1 MISHRVLLLRL
12 HVFPIPPFRFSF
24 FLFSFCSINKPG
36 GCAKIV
42 KVHTNRAYDNLAD
55 DETSF
60 IEGLD
65 VKYVLVGGGEKNLD
79 PAIVAPYEML
89 ERGGRSRRG
98 RDFLM
103 KQEEDIVDTQTNRGR
118 RRGRDKVTKEPSG
131 IADANAS
138 QSAQRNKK
146 PAQPIVAPPGKEN
159 KNRKQKYNSSGRSGA
174 TCSSPEPPRVQKRL
188 PKQVSPIPKVIRI
201 NTGKEKDDVSPMS
214 MDAMGASYS
223 SSPSSYSTNTNKRT
237 QLDFDEKMPISTTG
251 LPPLPND
258 LVAPKRSISTLQSK
272 GMSHKNN
279 SLPYATTT
287 SSKHDKKRKRAR
299 LSEGHDKIISS
310 SKKQSCGKDS
320 RTATKYNHSKPRLS
334 SHPHASFSR
343 ATSAYSTIQKANCKT
358 TESISKI
365 QPTKKKPLL
374 EVYRSEVEK
383 ARKFM
388 DEMVGL
394 KDCRNDNA
402 NEHDC
407 KSDKQKASLSSL
419 PAKA

>member
-1 MISHRVLLLRL
+1 MLTESCSLPYHPNSSFL
-12 HVFPIPPFRFSF
+12 PFF
-24 FLFSFCSINKPG
+24 SINKPG

-55 DETSF
+55 DESSF

-65 VKYVLVGGGEKNLD
+65 VKYILNGGGEKNLD

-103 KQEEDIVDTQTNRGR
+103 KREEDIVDTVTNTKTNSCR
-118 RRGRDKVTKEPSG
+118 RRGRDNVTNEPSG

-138 QSAQRNKK
+138 QSK
-146 PAQPIVAPPGKEN
+146 PTQPIVAAPGKEN
-159 KNRKQKYNSSGRSGA
+159 KNRKQKQKYNSSCRSGA
-174 TCSSPEPPRVQKRL
+174 TCSSPEPKKVQKRL
-188 PKQVSPIPKVIRI
+188 PKKVTPIPKVIRI
-201 NTGKEKDDVSPMS
+201 NTGKEKDDVSPMP

-223 SSPSSYSTNTNKRT
+223 SSSSSYSTNTKKQR
-237 QLDFDEKMPISTTG
+237 QLDFDEKMPISTSG
-251 LPPLPND
+251 LPPND

-272 GMSHKNN
+272 ALSLNNNHTLSH
-279 SLPYATTT
+279 ATTT
-287 SSKHDKKRKRAR
+287 STKHDKKRKRAL

-310 SKKQSCGKDS
+310 SKTKKQSYGK
-320 RTATKYNHSKPRLS
+320 HSKPRLS
-334 SHPHASFSR
+334 SQSHASFSR
-343 ATSAYSTIQKANCKT
+343 ATSAYSSIQKANCKT
-358 TESISKI
+358 TKSTSEI

-374 EVYRSEVEK
+374 DVYRSEVEK

-388 DEMVGL
+388 DEMVGI

-402 NEHDC
+402 NKHDC
-407 KSDKQKASLSSL
+407 KSEKAPISSS
-419 PAKA
+419 PAKT

>member
-1 MISHRVLLLRL
+1 MKGISH
-12 HVFPIPPFRFSF
+12 HPNSSF
-24 FLFSFCSINKPG
+24 FSINKPG

-55 DETSF
+55 DESSF

-65 VKYVLVGGGEKNLD
+65 VKYVLAGGGEKNLD
-79 PAIVAPYEML
+79 PAIVTPYEML

-103 KQEEDIVDTQTNRGR
+103 KREEDNVDANTKTNRCR
-118 RRGRDKVTKEPSG
+118 RRGRDNVAKEASEM
-131 IADANAS
+131 AHANAS
-138 QSAQRNKK
+138 QSAPGNKK
-146 PAQPIVAPPGKEN
+146 PTQPIVAAPGKEN
-159 KNRKQKYNSSGRSGA
+159 KKRKQKYNSSCRSGA

-188 PKQVSPIPKVIRI
+188 PKKVTPIPKVIRI
-201 NTGKEKDDVSPMS
+201 NTGKEKDDVSPMW

-223 SSPSSYSTNTNKRT
+223 SSSSSYSTNTSKQR
-237 QLDFDEKMPISTTG
+237 QLDFDEKMSG

-258 LVAPKRSISTLQSK
+258 FVASKKSISTLQSK
-272 GMSHKNN
+272 GMSHNN
-279 SLPYATTT
+279 NNNNNNTLPCTTTT
-287 SSKHDKKRKRAR
+287 SNKHDKKRKRAR

-310 SKKQSCGKDS
+310 SKKQSYGKDS

-334 SHPHASFSR
+334 LQSHASFSR
-343 ATSAYSTIQKANCKT
+343 ATSAYSTIQKANGKT
-358 TESISKI
+358 TKSVSKI

-374 EVYRSEVEK
+374 DVYRSEVEK

-394 KDCRNDNA
+394 KDCRNDND
-402 NEHDC
+402 NKNDC
-407 KSDKQKASLSSL
+407 KSDKKTPISSL
-419 PAKA
+419 PAKV